1 MKVKF
6 FVDQD
11 LYILVLIFEKEIKTV
26 KTSLKKNKKELPH

>member
-11 LYILVLIFEKEIKTV
+11 LNILVLIFEKEIKTV
-26 KTSLKKNKKELPH
+26 KTSLKILD

>member
-11 LYILVLIFEKEIKTV
+11 LNILVLIFEKEIKTV
-26 KTSLKKNKKELPH
+26 KTSLKKHKKELPH